1 LSIVSNSYKNCE
13 VKKLRIWLIT
23 IGEPLPIDGDN
34 ERLYRTGILA
44 NLLVSKGH
52 EVVWWTSTFNHTRKK
67 QRFNTDTSIDINDCF
82 KIKLLHSVTYT
93 KNVSISR
100 IINHY
105 MIARKFSK
113 LARLESQP
121 DIILCSFPTMEL
133 SLAATRYG
141 KERNVPVVIDVRD
154 LWPDIFIDLFPK
166 RIRWLVKVALF
177 VFLKNTR
184 KVFGECSSIISISDG
199 YLQWGLS
206 YSGRKRNINDAV
218 FPLCY
223 KKPDV
228 NDNQLKSAKFA
239 LRNIGVESSKIIC
252 WFVGMFGKT
261 YDLSTVINAAHQ
273 LDKQGINNVQ
283 FVLSGDGENYSKW
296 FKQAQ
301 GLSNVV
307 FTGWVDFPQIAYL
320 MRIADIGLAA
330 YAEGAPQGLPNKIFE
345 YLCAGIPILSSLKGE
360 TEALLS
366 NNKCGLTYNAVGT
379 EDFLEKL
386 FILINDKDLRKK
398 MSSNSASLFKSCYST
413 DKVYAC
419 MVNFL
424 EGLSQSYVADLK

>member
-1 LSIVSNSYKNCE
+1 LH
-13 VKKLRIWLIT
+13 IWLIT
-23 IGEPLPIDGDN
+23 IGEPLPIDGAND
-34 ERLYRTGILA
+34 RLHRSGMLA

-52 EVVWWTSTFNHTRKK
+52 EVVWWTSTFDHARKK
-67 QRFNTDTSIDINDCF
+67 QRFNIDTSIEINNCF
-82 KIKLLHSVTYT
+82 TIRLLHSIEYK
-93 KNVSISR
+93 KNMSINR
-100 IINHY
+100 IVNHY
-105 MIARKFSK
+105 MIARKFSR

-121 DIILCSFPTMEL
+121 DIILCSFPTIEL
-133 SLAATRYG
+133 SLVATRYG

-154 LWPDIFIDLFPK
+154 LWPDVIIDLFPK
-166 RIRWLVKVALF
+166 KIKWLVKAALF
-177 VFLKNTR
+177 VFFKNTR
-184 KVFGECSSIISISDG
+184 KVFRECTSIIGVSDG

-206 YSGRKRNINDAV
+206 YAGRKRNINDAV

-223 KKPDV
+223 RKPIV
-228 NDNQLKSAKFA
+228 TDNQIKDARFA
-239 LRNIGVESSKIIC
+239 LKNIGVDSSKIIC
-252 WFVGMFGKT
+252 WFIGMFGKT
-261 YDLSTVINAAHQ
+261 YNLSTVIDAAHQ
-273 LDKQGINNVQ
+273 LDNQGINNVQ

-320 MRIADIGLAA
+320 MSITDIGLAA

-345 YLCAGIPILSSLKGE
+345 YLCAGVPILSSLKGE
-360 TEALLS
+360 TEVLLT
-366 NNKCGLTYNAVGT
+366 KYRCGLTYNASDA

-398 MSSNSASLFKSCYST
+398 MSSNSESLFRSCFST
-413 DKVYAC
+413 DEVYAR

-424 EGLSQSYVADLK
+424 EGLAQS

>member
-1 LSIVSNSYKNCE
+1 M
-13 VKKLRIWLIT
+13 RIWLIT
-23 IGEPLPIDGDN
+23 IGEPLPINGVN

-52 EVVWWTSTFNHTRKK
+52 EVVWWTSTFDHIRKR
-67 QRFNTDTSIDINDCF
+67 QRFNRNTSIDINNCF
-82 KIKLLHSVTYT
+82 KIKLIHSVMYT

-100 IINHY
+100 IVNHY

-121 DIILCSFPTMEL
+121 DIILCSFPTTEL
-133 SLAATRYG
+133 SLVATSYG
-141 KERNVPVVIDVRD
+141 KERDVPVVIDVRD
-154 LWPDIFIDLFPK
+154 LWPDVFIDLFPK
-166 RIRWLVKVALF
+166 KIKWLIKAVLF
-177 VFLKNTR
+177 VFFKNTR
-184 KVFGECSSIISISDG
+184 NIFKECASIIGVSDG

-206 YSGRKRNINDAV
+206 YAGRKRSINDAV

-223 KKPDV
+223 KKPIFP
-228 NDNQLKSAKFA
+228 DNQLKDAK
-239 LRNIGVESSKIIC
+239 LVLKNIGVDSSKIIC
-252 WFVGMFGKT
+252 WFVGTFGKT
-261 YDLSTVINAAHQ
+261 YNLSTVIDAARQ

-296 FKQAQ
+296 FKQAE

-307 FTGWVDFPQIAYL
+307 FTGWVDFSQIAYL
-320 MRIADIGLAA
+320 MRVTDIGLAA
-330 YAEGAPQGLPNKIFE
+330 YAEGAPQGLPNKIYE
-345 YLCAGIPILSSLKGE
+345 YLCAGVPVLSSLQGE

-366 NNKCGLTYNAVGT
+366 SNRCGLTYNAGDA

-398 MSSNSASLFKSCYST
+398 MGSNSAYLFKSCYST
-413 DKVYAC
+413 DEVYAR

-424 EGLSQSYVADLK
+424 EGLAQSYMADLK